1 MFEPIS
7 KYGIVAR
14 LIFTIGSILALV
26 LIANCGNAT

>member
-1 MFEPIS
+1 MLGTIS

-26 LIANCGNAT
+26 LIANCGSAT